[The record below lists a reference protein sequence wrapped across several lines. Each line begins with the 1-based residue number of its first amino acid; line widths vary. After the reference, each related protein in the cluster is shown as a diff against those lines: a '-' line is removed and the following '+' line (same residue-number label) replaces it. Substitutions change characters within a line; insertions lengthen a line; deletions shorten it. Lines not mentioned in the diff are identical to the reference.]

1 MKGLTMKRSI
11 WIVIGGIVLAC
22 LLAGIIMVV
31 TVMRGYNHLV
41 TLDEEIKS
49 KWAQVENQYQRRA
62 DLIPNLVET
71 VKAYAEKEET
81 IFTEIANA
89 RARIGSART
98 PDARDRAE
106 TQLSGFLSRL
116 LMITENYP
124 QLKANQNFL
133 DLQAQLEGTENR
145 ISVER
150 QRYIERI
157 KNYNIYVKRIP
168 GRFIAALTGFQER
181 EFFEAAPEAQNAP
194 KVDFGGKKE

>member
-1 MKGLTMKRSI
+1 MKRSI